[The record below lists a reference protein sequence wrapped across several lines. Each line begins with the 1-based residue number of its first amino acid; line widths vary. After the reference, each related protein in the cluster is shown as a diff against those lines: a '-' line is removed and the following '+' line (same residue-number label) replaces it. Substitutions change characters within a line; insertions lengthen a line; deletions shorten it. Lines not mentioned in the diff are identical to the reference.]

1 VGEVARELEVS
12 MKGTDLLHVFD
23 YDEWA
28 TTTLL
33 DAVAQLGTDEIH
45 KDLGTSFQSLH
56 GTLVHL
62 YGAQLIW
69 LSRWKGSPTG
79 LTKTEEISTLAD
91 LRTRWRELYQDMRD
105 YLRSLT
111 HEQLQANFTYKD
123 LTGKEWSHPLF
134 QQIEHLA
141 FHSMYHRGQVVTLLR
156 QLGQTPPHT
165 DLIVYYRMQM
175 AQAAGSA

>member
-1 VGEVARELEVS
+1 VLEVA

-33 DAVAQLGTDEIH
+33 DAVAQLGPAEIN

-62 YGAQLIW
+62 YGAQALW
-69 LSRWKGSPTG
+69 LSRWKGSPIGMATPE
-79 LTKTEEISTLAD
+79 KVPNLAD
-91 LRTRWRELYQDMRD
+91 LRRRWLELYSQMRD
-105 YLRSLT
+105 YIRTLT
-111 HEQLQANFTYKD
+111 DEQLRENFTYKD

-165 DLIVYYRMQM
+165 DLIVYYRMVM
-175 AQAAGSA
+175 ARSTGSA

>member
-1 VGEVARELEVS
+1 

-28 TTTLL
+28 TMTLL
-33 DAVAQLGTDEIH
+33 DAVGQLDGDDIH

-62 YGAQLIW
+62 YGAQVVW
-69 LSRWKGSPTG
+69 LSRWKGSPAG
-79 LTKTEEISTLAD
+79 LTKPDEIPSLAD
-91 LRTRWRELYQDMRD
+91 LQQRWRELYKQIRD
-105 YLRSLT
+105 YLRPLT
-111 HEQLQANFTYKD
+111 NEQLQANFTYAD
-123 LTGKEWSHPLF
+123 LTGKQWSHPLF

-156 QLGQTPPHT
+156 QLGQSPPHT
-165 DLIVYYRMQM
+165 DLIVYYRLQM
-175 AQAAGSA
+175 ARATGSA

>member
-1 VGEVARELEVS
+1 

-28 TTTLL
+28 TMMLL
-33 DAVAQLGTDEIH
+33 DAVEQLDTVDIH

-62 YGAQLIW
+62 YGAQVVW
-69 LSRWKGSPTG
+69 LARWKGSPTG
-79 LTKTEEISTLAD
+79 LTRPDEISSLVD
-91 LRTRWRELYQDMRD
+91 LRQRWRELYNEIRD
-105 YLRSLT
+105 YLRPLT
-111 HEQLQANFTYKD
+111 NEQLQANFSYPD

-175 AQAAGSA
+175 ARATSSA

>member
-1 VGEVARELEVS
+1 
-12 MKGTDLLHVFD
+12 MKGTDLLHIFE

-33 DAVAQLGTDEIH
+33 DAVGQLKPEETH

-62 YGAQLIW
+62 YGAQLLW
-69 LSRWKGSPTG
+69 LSRWKGSPAG
-79 LTKTEEISTLAD
+79 LTKPEEVPTVAD
-91 LRTRWRELYQDMRD
+91 LRNRWLELYRQMRD
-105 YLRSLT
+105 YIRPLT
-111 HEQLQANFTYKD
+111 DGQLSANFTYKD
-123 LTGKEWSHPLF
+123 LVGKEWSHPLF

-165 DLIVYYRMQM
+165 DLIVYYRMLM
-175 AQAAGSA
+175 TR

>member
-1 VGEVARELEVS
+1 
-12 MKGTDLLHVFD
+12 MKGTDLLHVFE

-33 DAVAQLGTDEIH
+33 DAVEQLKPDEIH

-62 YGAQLIW
+62 YGAQFLW

-79 LTKTEEISTLAD
+79 LTKPEEVPTIAD
-91 LRTRWRELYQDMRD
+91 LRNRWRELYNQMYD
-105 YLRSLT
+105 YIRSLT
-111 HEQLQANFTYKD
+111 DLQLRANFTYPD

-165 DLIVYYRMQM
+165 DLIVYYRMLM
-175 AQAAGSA
+175 TR

>member
-1 VGEVARELEVS
+1 

-28 TTTLL
+28 TMTLL
-33 DAVAQLGTDEIH
+33 DAVASLGVDDIH

-62 YGAQLIW
+62 YGAQAVW

-79 LTKTEEISTLAD
+79 LTKSEEIPTIGV
-91 LRTRWRELYQDMRD
+91 LRERWHELYCGRRA
-105 YLRSLT
+105 YVRLLTGEELR
-111 HEQLQANFTYKD
+111 ANFTYPE
-123 LTGKEWSHPLF
+123 LTGKQWSHPLF

-141 FHSMYHRGQVVTLLR
+141 LHSRYRRGQVVTLLR
-156 QLGQTPPHT
+156 QLAQTPPHA
-165 DLIVYYRMQM
+165 DLIV
-175 AQAAGSA
+175 

>member
-1 VGEVARELEVS
+1 
-12 MKGTDLLHVFD
+12 MKGTDLLHVFE

-33 DAVAQLGTDEIH
+33 DAVEQLKPDEIH

-62 YGAQLIW
+62 YGAQFLW

-79 LTKTEEISTLAD
+79 LTKPEEVPTIAD
-91 LRTRWRELYQDMRD
+91 LRNRWRELYNQMYD
-105 YLRSLT
+105 YIRSLT
-111 HEQLQANFTYKD
+111 DLQLRANFTYPD
-123 LTGKEWSHPLF
+123 LAGKEWSHPLF

-165 DLIVYYRMQM
+165 DLIVYYRMLM
-175 AQAAGSA
+175 TR

>member
-1 VGEVARELEVS
+1 

-33 DAVAQLGTDEIH
+33 DAVAQLRTDEIH

-62 YGAQLIW
+62 YGAQLVW
-69 LSRWKGSPTG
+69 LSRWKGSSTG
-79 LTKTEEISTLAD
+79 LTKPEEIPTLAD
-91 LRTRWRELYQDMRD
+91 LRTRWHELYQEIRD
-105 YLRSLT
+105 YLPSLT
-111 HEQLQANFTYKD
+111 HEQLQSNFTYQD

-175 AQAAGSA
+175 ARAAESA